1 MSQVDVLDVIN
12 GQQIPLKKCMNKYV
26 IKAESHRAI
35 MEPDYFI
42 KLIEL
47 AESKRT
53 EEIERIEAGGLDS
66 EEEAAQKTKAIQQ
79 EWNKL
84 HKASNEE
91 YLMKTILPVLY
102 QGMKVVDL
110 ERPEAPLEY
119 LALYLLK
126 HQDQIKLPQK
136 PQKLH

>member
-1 MSQVDVLDVIN
+1 
-12 GQQIPLKKCMNKYV
+12 
-26 IKAESHRAI
+26 

-42 KLIEL
+42 KAIEH
-47 AESKRT
+47 AEAKRT
-53 EEIERIEAGGLDS
+53 EEIEKVESGALDA
-66 EEEAAQKTKAIQQ
+66 EEEVRRQ
-79 EWNKL
+79 ENQFEEWEKL
-84 HKASNEE
+84 QRLPNDE

-126 HQDQIKLPQK
+126 HQDQVKLPPK
-136 PQKLH
+136 PQKA